1 MDAFVFALAVQIV
14 LLPSHAVAFYLE
26 IDVVFFDSIVK
37 LQQVFL
43 LADFFGVQRRSKIAC
58 LITADFDQFKI
69 LRIEQIA
76 INR

>member
-1 MDAFVFALAVQIV
+1 M

-43 LADFFGVQRRSKIAC
+43 LSDFFGVQRRSKIAR
-58 LITADFDQFKI
+58 LIVTDFYQLKV
-69 LRIEQIA
+69 LRVEQIT
-76 INR
+76 INRHIVNQF